1 MLDKSLVHL
10 TDQEIAQRIISEGQS
25 GLFEIL
31 YKRYQPKV
39 FDKVYSF
46 IKDRHKSEEFTNDI
60 LSKVY
65 EKLPGFKG
73 NSAISSWI
81 YSITYNYCID
91 YLRFQKKLHYPDWNR
106 NNDMPE
112 IPDEMEEDLS
122 GVTYENLLKILEMVH
137 PEEKALVLMKYQDDL
152 SLKQIA
158 STLRISE
165 DAVKMR
171 LKRARTRIVFFYK
184 QHFQDRNL
192 R

>member
-1 MLDKSLVHL
+1 MLNKSIVHL
-10 TDQEIAQRIISEGQS
+10 TDEDIVQRIISEGQS

-39 FDKVYSF
+39 FDKVNSF
-46 IKDRHKSEEFTNDI
+46 IKDRQKSEEFTNDI

-81 YSITYNYCID
+81 FSITYNYCID

-106 NNDMPE
+106 NNDLHE
-112 IPDEMEEDLS
+112 IPDETEEDLS
-122 GVTYENLLKILEMVH
+122 GVTYENLVKILEMVH
-137 PEEKALVLMKYQDDL
+137 PEEKALVLMKYQDEL

-171 LKRARTRIVFFYK
+171 LKRARTRIIYFYK
-184 QHFQDRNL
+184 QHFQDRN
-192 R
+192 

>member
-1 MLDKSLVHL
+1 MLNKSIVHL
-10 TDQEIAQRIISEGQS
+10 TDEDIVQRIISEGQS

-39 FDKVYSF
+39 FDKVNSF
-46 IKDRHKSEEFTNDI
+46 IKDRQKSEEFTNDI

-81 YSITYNYCID
+81 FSITYNYCID

-106 NNDMPE
+106 NNDLHE
-112 IPDEMEEDLS
+112 IPDETEEDLS
-122 GVTYENLLKILEMVH
+122 GVTYENLVKILEMVH
-137 PEEKALVLMKYQDDL
+137 PEEKALVLMKYQDEL

-171 LKRARTRIVFFYK
+171 LKRARTRIIFFYK
-184 QHFQDRNL
+184 QHFQDQNL

>member
-1 MLDKSLVHL
+1 MLNKSIVHL
-10 TDQEIAQRIISEGQS
+10 TDEDIVQRIISEGQS

-39 FDKVYSF
+39 FYKVNSF
-46 IKDRHKSEEFTNDI
+46 IKDRQKSEEFTNDI

-81 YSITYNYCID
+81 FSITYNYCID

-106 NNDMPE
+106 NNDLHE
-112 IPDEMEEDLS
+112 IPDETEEDLS
-122 GVTYENLLKILEMVH
+122 GVTYENLVKILEMVH
-137 PEEKALVLMKYQDDL
+137 PEEKALVLMKYQDEL

-171 LKRARTRIVFFYK
+171 LKRARTRIIFFYK
-184 QHFQDRNL
+184 QHFQDQNL

>member
-1 MLDKSLVHL
+1 MLNKSLVHL
-10 TDQEIAQRIISEGQS
+10 TDEEITQRIISEGQS

-46 IKDRHKSEEFTNDI
+46 IKDRQKSVEFTNDI

-106 NNDMPE
+106 NNELPE

-122 GVTYENLLKILEMVH
+122 GVTYANLLKILEMVH

>member
-1 MLDKSLVHL
+1 MLNKSLVHL
-10 TDQEIAQRIISEGQS
+10 TDEEITQRIISEGQS

-46 IKDRHKSEEFTNDI
+46 IKDRQKSEEFTNDI

-91 YLRFQKKLHYPDWNR
+91 YLRFQKKLHYPEWNR

-122 GVTYENLLKILEMVH
+122 AVTYENLLKILEMVH

-184 QHFQDRNL
+184 QHFQDRTL

>member
-1 MLDKSLVHL
+1 MSDKALVHI
-10 TDQEIAQRIISEGQS
+10 TDEEIAHRIISGNQS

-31 YKRYQPKV
+31 YKRYKPKV

-46 IKDRHKSEEFTNDI
+46 IKDRQKSEEFTNDI

-91 YLRFQKKLHYPDWNR
+91 YLRFQKKLHYPEWNR
-106 NNDMPE
+106 NNDIPE
-112 IPDEMEEDLS
+112 IPDENEEDLS
-122 GVTYENLLKILEMVH
+122 AVTYENLLKILEMIH
-137 PEEKALVLMKYQDDL
+137 PEEKALVLMKYQDEL

-171 LKRARTRIVFFYK
+171 LKRARTRIVFYYK
-184 QHFQDRNL
+184 QNFRN
-192 R
+192 RN

>member
-1 MLDKSLVHL
+1 MLNKSIVHL
-10 TDQEIAQRIISEGQS
+10 TDEDIVQRIISEGQS

-39 FDKVYSF
+39 FDKVNSF
-46 IKDRHKSEEFTNDI
+46 IKDRQKSEEFTNDI

-81 YSITYNYCID
+81 FSITYNYCID

-106 NNDMPE
+106 NNDLHE
-112 IPDEMEEDLS
+112 IPDETEEDLS
-122 GVTYENLLKILEMVH
+122 GVTYENLMKILEMVH
-137 PEEKALVLMKYQDDL
+137 PEEKALVLMKYQDEL

-171 LKRARTRIVFFYK
+171 LKRARTRIIFFYK
-184 QHFQDRNL
+184 QHFQGQNL